1 MNKPAI
7 SVITAVFNGE
17 KYLPQCLESV
27 SAQTFSDYEHI
38 IVDDGSTDGTPKILE
53 CWQNKDPRI
62 RVLTNS
68 TNKGR
73 PLSRNRAITASRAP
87 LVAILDADDYSV
99 PERLARQIAFLQEHP
114 EVQILGGDMQI
125 HGTNN
130 ILRHPRD
137 NADIR
142 ADLFFDSSLFH
153 STVMMRKELL
163 TSTRSLYDINLPLSQ
178 DYGLWAALMF
188 FPQSV
193 FANLAE
199 PLSVYRLSEKPRP
212 GYAEKQFHYANEVR
226 GRILKQI
233 GLPAN
238 RHNLACHLALLY
250 GNAEAV
256 GVSRADCAAW
266 GERLLEANGKKPLTT
281 TKALDGQISKRLERI
296 FNRDIVN
303 QE

>member
-1 MNKPAI
+1 M
-7 SVITAVFNGE
+7 
-17 KYLPQCLESV
+17 
-27 SAQTFSDYEHI
+27 
-38 IVDDGSTDGTPKILE
+38 
-53 CWQNKDPRI
+53 
-62 RVLTNS
+62 
-68 TNKGR
+68 
-73 PLSRNRAITASRAP
+73 
-87 LVAILDADDYSV
+87 
-99 PERLARQIAFLQEHP
+99 
-114 EVQILGGDMQI
+114 QILGGDMQI

-153 STVMMRKELL
+153 STVMMRKERL

-226 GRILKQI
+226 GRILKRI
-233 GLPAN
+233 GLPAT
-238 RHNLACHLALLY
+238 RHNLACHLAFLY
-250 GNAEAV
+250 CNAEAL
-256 GVSRADCAAW
+256 GVTRPDCEVW
-266 GERLLEANGKKPLTT
+266 GEKLLEANSKTPLTDSD
-281 TKALDGQISKRLERI
+281 ALERQVAARLTRI
-296 FNRDIVN
+296 FARGSG
-303 QE
+303 